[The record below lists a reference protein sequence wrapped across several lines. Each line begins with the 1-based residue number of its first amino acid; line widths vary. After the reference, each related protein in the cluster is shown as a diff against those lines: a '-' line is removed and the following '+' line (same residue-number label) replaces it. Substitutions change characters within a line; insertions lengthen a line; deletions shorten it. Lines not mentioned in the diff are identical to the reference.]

1 MGALSRRKGHSW
13 ERDVA
18 ARFRALGIAAERRLD
33 EPRAGNQGDLLLP
46 PGVPLVVQARVGAR
60 PGLWEALRDARAAPE
75 ASRPGVVAVG
85 IVRRNG
91 AGSRPPD
98 DVAIL
103 SLDDFMGL
111 VGLLREHGAWS

>member
-1 MGALSRRKGHSW
+1 
-13 ERDVA
+13 VA
-18 ARFRALGIAAERRLD
+18 ARFRAIGIDAERCL
-33 EPRAGNQGDLLLP
+33 EECRAGNQGDIELP
-46 PGVPLVVQARVGAR
+46 AGVPLVVQARVGAG
-60 PGLWEALRDARAAPE
+60 PSLWEALRDAKAAPE

-103 SLDDFMGL
+103 SLDDFMHL
-111 VGLLREHGAWS
+111 VRLLREHGAWS